1 MKMLSN
7 WKVSMGIKIIKGVT
21 YWTIPSNFGRKVR
34 PKEYKSPVIN
44 YGPNT
49 KAK

>member
-1 MKMLSN
+1 
-7 WKVSMGIKIIKGVT
+7 MGIKIIKGT
-21 YWTIPSNFGRKVR
+21 THWLIPSNFARRVK

-49 KAK
+49 RTK

>member
-1 MKMLSN
+1 
-7 WKVSMGIKIIKGVT
+7 MGIKIIKGT
-21 YWTIPSNFGRKVR
+21 TFWLIPSNFARRVK

-49 KAK
+49 VAR

>member
-1 MKMLSN
+1 
-7 WKVSMGIKIIKGVT
+7 MGIKIIKGTT
-21 YWTIPSNFGRKVR
+21 YWYMPLDFGRKVR

-49 KAK
+49 KTK